1 MPPMSAWCAMLETK
15 RTSSSPEKTGM
26 TMATSG
32 RCEPRPTNGS
42 LEMNASPGRMSLN
55 RYFSSTTSTR
65 PSIDA
70 R

>member
-1 MPPMSAWCAMLETK
+1 MPPMSAWWAILETK
-15 RTSSSPEKTGM
+15 RTSFSPENTGA

-32 RCEPRPTNGS
+32 RCDPRPTNGS
-42 LEMNASPGRMSLN
+42 LEMNTSPGRMSL
-55 RYFSSTTSTR
+55 RECFSRITSTR

>member
-1 MPPMSAWCAMLETK
+1 MPPMSAWWAMLETK
-15 RTSSSPEKTGM
+15 RTSSPPANTGA
-26 TMATSG
+26 TMAKSG

-42 LEMNASPGRMSLN
+42 LEMNTSPGRRSLKAC
-55 RYFSSTTSTR
+55 FSRITSTR